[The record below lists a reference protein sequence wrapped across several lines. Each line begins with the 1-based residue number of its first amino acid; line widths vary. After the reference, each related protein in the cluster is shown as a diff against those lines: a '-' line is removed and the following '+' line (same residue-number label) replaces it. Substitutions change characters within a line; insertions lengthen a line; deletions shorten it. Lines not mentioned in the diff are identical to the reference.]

1 MSISTD
7 KSKMRTKS
15 LTFILIS
22 FFPFIFHIFEG
33 PKGLDL
39 VKGVLDKRFG
49 GRWSPTELDLISTYL
64 YHISAAPALGE
75 YSLNSLLEII
85 TTTDKIPISADVK
98 KNVESE
104 DTKQDLKQRKSK
116 TFIYA
121 REPLVERLHE
131 LPRTLPVLVLFG
143 DNDWL
148 YNPADVINSNIR
160 YLKNGGANDQ
170 NKNKFRSS
178 TAEIKEI
185 TAKRDFEIIEK
196 KKEDFKCMNNM
207 DREGNE
213 HFAGIDITM
222 QVIPGAGHHIYLDN
236 AKGFTYSITSWL
248 KLKGLL

>member
-1 MSISTD
+1 M
-7 KSKMRTKS
+7 
-15 LTFILIS
+15 
-22 FFPFIFHIFEG
+22 
-33 PKGLDL
+33 
-39 VKGVLDKRFG
+39 KGVLDKRFG

-85 TTTDKIPISADVK
+85 TTTDKIPISADIK
-98 KNVESE
+98 KNIKSE
-104 DTKQDLKQRKSK
+104 NINQDLKQRKSK

-121 REPLVERLHE
+121 REPLVDRLHE
-131 LPRTLPVLVLFG
+131 LPKSLPVLVLFG

-148 YNPADVINSNIR
+148 YNPADVINNNIR

-170 NKNKFRSS
+170 NKNKSRSS
-178 TAEIKEI
+178 LTEKKEVHERKNI
-185 TAKRDFEIIEK
+185 EIIEK
-196 KKEDFKCMNNM
+196 KSYDLKSINDMND
-207 DREGNE
+207 DRND
-213 HFAGIDITM
+213 HFTGIDITM